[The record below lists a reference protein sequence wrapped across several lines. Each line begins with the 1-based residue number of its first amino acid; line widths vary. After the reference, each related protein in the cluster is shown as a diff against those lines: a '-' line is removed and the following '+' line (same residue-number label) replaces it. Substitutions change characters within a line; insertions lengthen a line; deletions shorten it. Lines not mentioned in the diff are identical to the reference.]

1 MIGLKE
7 AVENSYYIEID
18 NSNIM
23 CDNLKTVIIN
33 RCEEFQK
40 EQETNAK
47 MVRVEKEKKNF
58 RKFER
63 FNNDRF
69 KRSR

>member
-23 CDNLKTVIIN
+23 YDNLKTIIVD

-40 EQETNAK
+40 EQEADAK
-47 MVRVEKEKKNF
+47 RIRVEKEKKNF

-69 KRSR
+69 KRN

>member
-7 AVENSYYIEID
+7 AVENSYYIEIY

-23 CDNLKTVIIN
+23 YDNLKTVIVD

-40 EQETNAK
+40 EQEADAK
-47 MVRVEKEKKNF
+47 RTRVEKEKKNF
-58 RKFER
+58 RKF
-63 FNNDRF
+63 
-69 KRSR
+69 KKGQ

>member
-23 CDNLKTVIIN
+23 YDNLKTVIVD

-40 EQETNAK
+40 EQEADAK
-47 MVRVEKEKKNF
+47 RARVEKEKKNY

-69 KRSR
+69 KRNR

>member
-7 AVENSYYIEID
+7 AVENSYYIEIY

-23 CDNLKTVIIN
+23 YDNLKTVIVD

-40 EQETNAK
+40 EQEADAK
-47 MVRVEKEKKNF
+47 RIRAEKEKKNF

-63 FNNDRF
+63 FSNDRF
-69 KRSR
+69 KR

>member
-7 AVENSYYIEID
+7 AVENSYYIEIY

-23 CDNLKTVIIN
+23 YDNLKTVIVD

-40 EQETNAK
+40 EQEADAK
-47 MVRVEKEKKNF
+47 RIRAEKEKKEF
-58 RKFER
+58 
-63 FNNDRF
+63 
-69 KRSR
+69 